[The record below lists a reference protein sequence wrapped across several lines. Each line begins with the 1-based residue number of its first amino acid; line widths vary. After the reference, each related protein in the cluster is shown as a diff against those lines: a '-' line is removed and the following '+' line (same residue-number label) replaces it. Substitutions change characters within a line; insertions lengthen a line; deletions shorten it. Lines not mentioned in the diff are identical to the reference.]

1 MTEKVTFGI
10 TSFQRPDCLERLVAS
25 IYKRYPLA
33 RILVADNGNKKAKL
47 PNSVEVLNLEFDCG
61 LSAAR
66 NALFDN
72 FRTEY
77 LLILEEDFL
86 FTDETNI
93 EQFVEILDSDQE
105 VGVVGGAIRS
115 IHGRLAAYSL
125 DIEIFRQTM
134 YVREASHRVKLSPS
148 GTPYRLCD
156 LIWNFALF
164 RRAMTKRHRWIDEL
178 KVGEH
183 APYYH
188 QVKLAGEWRV
198 ACCPTVALYHVPE
211 PRSGEYLH
219 YRRRAQ
225 AMFQGY
231 IERHGLKNY
240 RRVLPYEFVDHVE
253 EKPCIVVLGV
263 GHSGTTVLTRML
275 TSLGWNAGDADAQ
288 FSESK
293 SIRSLNMLV
302 EAKGVLPRPLARQAV
317 QNLPRPWAVK
327 DPRFVQTLNHWL
339 PVFQEM
345 ERKPTLVRIS
355 RSPERMLESYRRR
368 GAPGDVP
375 FRIRQGL
382 ELCRKQYETW
392 PWPKVTVEYER
403 LAAAVQL
410 FDPRRTT
417 GQSSQMSGG
426 SPDATGSYE
435 TTFLGAVADSRTG
448 LEADSR
454 MGAELDSRFGL
465 ELDSRGL
472 PLLSDSEMDGLAR
485 SIGHAGLTPELL
497 QRLLGS
503 EFSLDAEP
511 DGSGAR
517 P

>member
-1 MTEKVTFGI
+1 MNDRVTFGI
-10 TSFQRPDCLERLVAS
+10 TSFQRPECLERLVAS

-33 RILVADNGNKKAKL
+33 RILVADNGNRKAKL

-66 NALFDN
+66 NALFDH

-93 EQFVEILDSDQE
+93 EHFVEILDADRE

-115 IHGRLAAYSL
+115 IEGRLAAYSL
-125 DIEIFRQTM
+125 DIEIFRDTM

-148 GTPYRLCD
+148 GVPYRLCD

-164 RRAMTKRHRWIDEL
+164 RREMTLRHRWIDEL

-188 QVKLAGEWRV
+188 QVKLAGQWRV

-219 YRRRAQ
+219 YRRRAKT
-225 AMFQGY
+225 MFQGY
-231 IERHGLKNY
+231 IEKHGLKNY

-253 EKPCIVVLGV
+253 EKPCVVVLGV

-275 TSLGWNAGDADAQ
+275 TSLGWNAGDADQA
-288 FSESK
+288 FAESV
-293 SIRSLNMLV
+293 SVRSLNMHV
-302 EAKGVLPRPLARQAV
+302 EAKGVLPRPVAREV
-317 QNLPRPWAVK
+317 IHNLPRPWAVK

-382 ELCRKQYETW
+382 ELCRKQYEFW
-392 PWPKVTVEYER
+392 PWSKVTVEYER

-410 FDPRRTT
+410 FDPQRV
-417 GQSSQMSGG
+417 QG
-426 SPDATGSYE
+426 SASPPTELGRPTYGSFEATQ
-435 TTFLGAVADSRTG
+435 LGITADSRT
-448 LEADSR
+448 EIDRDSR
-454 MGAELDSRFGL
+454 MGAGLDSHHDFELDSRIAA
-465 ELDSRGL
+465 DSTIQTFANMVRQSG
-472 PLLSDSEMDGLAR
+472 
-485 SIGHAGLTPELL
+485 ITPEQL
-497 QRLLGS
+497 RSLLGS
-503 EFSLDAEP
+503 ESFLDSLQDS
-511 DGSGAR
+511 SGT
-517 P
+517 